1 MTQLAFEGTF
11 DTFSTDGTCN
21 YNPHPLGGTPF
32 VATTI
37 KVHQE
42 TLKGYTSASV
52 LDNAPGVKINPIS
65 PLPCQP
71 GIRVIVPTMNTTVFF
86 EKKLFAVLGDKAQ
99 MFGSDRPLTGPY
111 KYPRIVIGSRV

>member
-21 YNPHPLGGTPF
+21 YAAYPLGGTPF

-99 MFGSDRPLTGPY
+99 MFGTDRPLTGPY